1 MIIGTAGHIDHGKTV
16 LITALT
22 GVNTDRLA
30 EEQKRGISIDLG
42 FAEFTL
48 PSGRTVGVVDVPG
61 HEAFI
66 KNMLAGASGF
76 DMALIVVAADDG
88 VMPQTREHVA
98 IVNLLGVKRAVIAV
112 TKADLVD
119 LEMVDLVKAD
129 IKDFLKSTPLKDAP
143 VIAVSAVTGDGL
155 PELIAALDKAAAEIE
170 ARNPDGLFR
179 LPVDRVFTL
188 KGAGTVVT
196 GTLWS
201 GKLRQDDNAEIMPTG
216 LPVRVRSVQI
226 HGRLVK
232 EAFPGNRVAV
242 NLPGIDKGAI
252 HRGDM
257 LIPAGSVRPSFMF
270 DAEFM
275 LLADAPASLKNWT
288 RVRLHHGTAEVMGRA
303 VVLDA
308 EQVKPG
314 GRAYVQFR
322 LEKPLVPM
330 RGDRFIVRT
339 YSPMTTIGGGE
350 ILFGHARRRKR
361 FDDYA
366 IALLDAAYS
375 DDLTSV
381 LQLLLNKRGSPIAA
395 DELARLTDA
404 LPPETDG
411 ALNTLIDDGRVLV
424 LKGDKPYYIATPAL
438 RDLEKKIIEAVKAH
452 HATQP
457 LENGIGKETLRSRL
471 LRRFDAKA
479 ANAVLAAM
487 VNKGLLKTKGDA
499 VMDAAR
505 TLGEGAEHDKVTLS
519 VGDEFKRAGLAPPAL
534 FEVQENFRLTVKEAN
549 TVISALKKTGALI
562 QVADGIYLHK
572 DAVAAAAKVA
582 QALIKENG
590 KMAVSEF
597 KDKAGTTRKYAVPLL
612 EYFDRQKITKREG
625 DYRVLAG

>member
-42 FAEFTL
+42 FAEFNL

-98 IVNLLGVKRAVIAV
+98 IVNLLGVNRAVIAV

-119 LEMVDLVKAD
+119 SEMLDLVKAD
-129 IKDFLKSTPLKDAP
+129 IKDFLKSSPLKDAP
-143 VIAVSAVTGDGL
+143 VIAVSAITGDGL
-155 PELIAALDKAAAEIE
+155 PELLAELDKEAADIE
-170 ARNPDGLFR
+170 ARNPEGFFR

-201 GKLRQDDNAEIMPTG
+201 GKLKQDDNAEIMPTG
-216 LPVRVRSVQI
+216 LPARVRSVQI
-226 HGRLVK
+226 HGKLVR

-242 NLPGIDKGAI
+242 NLPGIDKNAI
-252 HRGDM
+252 HRGDI
-257 LIPAGSVRPSFMF
+257 LVPAGSARQSYMF
-270 DAEFM
+270 DAEFA
-275 LLADAPASLKNWT
+275 LLSDAPAPLKNWT
-288 RVRLHHGTAEVMGRA
+288 RVRVHHGTAEVMGRT

-322 LEKPLVPM
+322 LEKPLVPS
-330 RGDRFIVRT
+330 RGDRFIIRT

-381 LQLLLNKRGSPIAA
+381 LQLLLNKRGGPIAT
-395 DELARLTDA
+395 DELAGLTDVQPA
-404 LPPETDG
+404 DIDA
-411 ALNTLIDDGRVLV
+411 ALNTLIEDGRVAKF
-424 LKGDKPYYIATPAL
+424 KGDKPYYIATPVLLAL
-438 RDLEKKIIEAVKAH
+438 ETKIVEAVKAH
-452 HATQP
+452 HAAQP
-457 LENGIGKETLRSRL
+457 LETGLGKETLKSRL
-471 LRRFDAKA
+471 LRRFDPKT

-487 VNKGLLKTKGDA
+487 VNKGLIKTEGDA
-499 VMDAAR
+499 VMDVAR
-505 TLGEGAEHDKVTLS
+505 TPGEGAEHDKVTEA
-519 VGDEFKRAGLAPPAL
+519 VGDEFKRAGLAPPTL
-534 FEVQENFRLTVKEAN
+534 FELQENFRLTSKEAN
-549 TVISALKKTGALI
+549 TVIAALKKI
-562 QVADGIYLHK
+562 DVVVQVADGIFLHK
-572 DAVAAAAKVA
+572 EVVAAAEATA
-582 QALIKENG
+582 RALIKENG
-590 KMAVSEF
+590 KMTVSEF

-612 EYFDRQKITKREG
+612 EYFDRMKVTKREG
-625 DYRVLAG
+625 DYRVLA